1 MYVNETEN
9 FVRDYDT
16 RLRMQGLD
24 LKTYFQYTGM
34 DLDALRTQMRPQ
46 AEKQVKTRLA
56 LEKIVE
62 LENIVA
68 SDEEIEA
75 EYTRLSEA
83 YSMEVSKIKESIE
96 AADLAM
102 DIKVKKAVDLIKA
115 EAVIVKKS
123 AAKKAKKAAEEAATE
138 E

>member
-1 MYVNETEN
+1 M
-9 FVRDYDT
+9 
-16 RLRMQGLD
+16 GD

-83 YSMEVSKIKESIE
+83 YSMEVAKIKESIE
-96 AADLAM
+96 SSDLAM

-115 EAVIVKKS
+115 EAVITKKS
-123 AAKKAKKAAEEAATE
+123 AAKKAKKAAEEASTE